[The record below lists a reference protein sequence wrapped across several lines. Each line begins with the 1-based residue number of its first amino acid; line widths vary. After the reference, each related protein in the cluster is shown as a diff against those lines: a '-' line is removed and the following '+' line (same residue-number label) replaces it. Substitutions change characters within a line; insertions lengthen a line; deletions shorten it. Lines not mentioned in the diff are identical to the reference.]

1 MTARTGSVTIG
12 APAERVFDYFANPRN
27 LVMANNRGPVIDQ
40 SVPSTGPGS
49 WAVLKFDQL
58 QLRVEYETWERPTKL
73 AAVLH
78 YSGIG
83 SGNRVDRFA
92 YDFAG
97 AGDHNSEIPTG
108 RRSFGEPARDRRLAG
123 SPILAT
129 HRATHPVWRRVT
141 SSYLVKP
148 PKATPERPAG

>member
-1 MTARTGSVTIG
+1 MTARTGSGTIG

-97 AGDHNSEIPTG
+97 AGDRTILRYRLDGGPSVNLPVIG
-108 RRSFGEPARDRRLAG
+108 AWLDRRYWQR
-123 SPILAT
+123 IE
-129 HRATHPVWRRVT
+129 RRI
-141 SSYLVKP
+141 
-148 PKATPERPAG
+148 